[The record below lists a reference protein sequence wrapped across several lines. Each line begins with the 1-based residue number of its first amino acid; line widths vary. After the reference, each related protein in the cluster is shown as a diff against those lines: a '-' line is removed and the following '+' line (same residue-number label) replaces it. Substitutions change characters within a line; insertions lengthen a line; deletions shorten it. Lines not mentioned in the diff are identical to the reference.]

1 MFVGEFNMMILF
13 FIIVLLVIFGFIKL
27 RFKLKYCEKEGFNV
41 VLRVVFLR
49 FFLYSSNVYK
59 KKKGLRKKEKKKKT
73 KIKKKTKKKK
83 RLKSLSEIVE
93 IVEIF
98 LRPAPT
104 LLKFLNRGFKIT
116 NIKFKVKI
124 ASDDAKNTAL
134 MYANFIK
141 VFYMV
146 LGFISSYCKVI
157 KKDIDIRLNFLEDKP
172 AANFDIDFKVSIGRI
187 FIGIL
192 IYLFLVFVGFI
203 NKGLIKK
210 KRSV

>member
-59 KKKGLRKKEKKKKT
+59 KK
-73 KIKKKTKKKK
+73 TKKKK

-104 LLKFLNRGFKIT
+104 FLKFLNRGFKIT